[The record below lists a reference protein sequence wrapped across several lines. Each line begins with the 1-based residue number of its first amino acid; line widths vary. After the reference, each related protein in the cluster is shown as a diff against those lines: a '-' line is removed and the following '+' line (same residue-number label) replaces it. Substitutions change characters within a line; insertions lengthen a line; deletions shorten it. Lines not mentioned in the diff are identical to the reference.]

1 MTSPIIYTKIPGT
14 DPGLVA
20 AAAEAGV
27 ADLHEALGAL
37 SGMTQLM
44 GPRMRPLDMRARIAG
59 PAVTVMTWPS
69 DNLMMHKALDM
80 AEAGQVLVITNGGS
94 ARGALWGEL
103 AAVAAQRKR
112 IAGVVTDAAVR
123 DTSALLAMGFPV
135 WSTAIHASHGEKRG
149 PGAVNVPIVID
160 GVVVNPG
167 DIIVA
172 DSDGVLAV
180 PRQSLAD
187 AVKGAQQRR
196 AKEAGMK
203 ERLAAGGSLLEL
215 LGLDKVVAATGI
227 AIRETSWEEDQKGG
241 R

>member
-1 MTSPIIYTKIPGT
+1 MISPVIYTKIPAS

-27 ADLHEALGAL
+27 ADLHEALG
-37 SGMTQLM
+37 SIPGMTQLM
-44 GPRMRPLDMRARIAG
+44 GPRMRPLDARLRIAG
-59 PAVTVMTWPS
+59 PAVTVVTWPG
-69 DNLMMHKALDM
+69 DNLLMHKALDL
-80 AEAGQVLVITNGGS
+80 AESGQVLVITNGGS

-103 AAVAAQRKR
+103 AGIVAQRKGL
-112 IAGVVTDAAVR
+112 AGLVTDAAIR
-123 DTSALLAMGFPV
+123 DTESLLAMGFPV

-167 DIIVA
+167 DIVVA
-172 DSDGVLAV
+172 DADGVLAV

-196 AKEAGMK
+196 AKEAAIK
-203 ERLAAGGSLLEL
+203 EKIAAGGSLLEL
-215 LGLDKVVAATGI
+215 LGLDKAVAATGI
-227 AIRETSWEEDQKGG
+227 PIRNISWEEDQKT

>member
-1 MTSPIIYTKIPGT
+1 MTAPVIYMKIPQS
-14 DPGLVA
+14 DPSLVA

-27 ADLHEALGAL
+27 ADLHEALGSL
-37 SGMTQLM
+37 SGMAQLM
-44 GPRMRPLDMRARIAG
+44 GPRMRPLDMRWRIAG
-59 PAVTVMTWPS
+59 PAVTVITWPS
-69 DNLMMHKALDM
+69 DNLMMHKALDL

-103 AAVAAQRKR
+103 AAYLAQRTR
-112 IAGVVTDAAVR
+112 IAGIVTDAAVR
-123 DTSALLAMGFPV
+123 DTEALLAMGFPV

-160 GVVVNPG
+160 GVLVNPG

-180 PRQSLAD
+180 PRRALAD
-187 AVKGAQQRR
+187 AIAGAQQRR
-196 AKEAGMK
+196 AKEAGIREK
-203 ERLAAGGSLLEL
+203 LAAGGSLLEL
-215 LGLDKVVAATGI
+215 LGLDKAVAASGV
-227 AIRETSWEEDQKGG
+227 AIRDTSWEEDQRTG